1 MFAFLEL
8 QFSMG
13 FIETLTL
20 GSLPISAISPEYCV
34 LVNDIAHILA
44 SFANSGFTQEF
55 PNVMLYYR
63 QNQFWGYEGGAP
75 PYLYCWSVKSVSKY
89 ATPLV

>member
-1 MFAFLEL
+1 
-8 QFSMG
+8 MG
-13 FIETLTL
+13 FIETLTIR
-20 GSLPISAISPEYCV
+20 GFFPILTISPEYCV
-34 LVNDIAHILA
+34 LVNDILA
-44 SFANSGFTQEF
+44 SFANSEITQEF
-55 PNVMLYYR
+55 TNVMHYHR